1 LYDGAKAA
9 FLSFFIPQS
18 MKNKNV
24 AGALAIF
31 FGIFGTHRF
40 YLGQRFLGAL
50 YFFLFWAGLAITIE
64 EQNPIV
70 MLLPAL
76 ISLVDSIVFFAM
88 PWEDFDRRYNKAYFK
103 QNQQQQETPRMI
115 PVAATPLPVQ
125 HVSKFDKHKK
135 DGIRKFRANQ
145 YAAAIADFLEA
156 LRVRENDPAMAFNL
170 ACCYSMLGQHVPG
183 FYYLEMALNN
193 GFDDEQKIFTHQ
205 ALLNL
210 RLQPEFE
217 TFAQRVQAPPA
228 QAQPTPPAE
237 PTAAEEFLDLNI
249 QESVE
254 IPEPLL
260 KLEDLKNRG
269 ILTEEEFELQKQ
281 KMLGYR

>member
-1 LYDGAKAA
+1 
-9 FLSFFIPQS
+9 

-24 AGALAIF
+24 AGVLALLT
-31 FGIFGTHRF
+31 GIFGTHRF

-50 YFFLFWAGLAITIE
+50 YFLLFWAGLALTIE
-64 EQNPIV
+64 EGNPII
-70 MLLPAL
+70 MLLPVL
-76 ISLVDSIVFFAM
+76 ISVVDSIVFFTM

-103 QNQQQQETPRMI
+103 QNQRAQEPPRMI
-115 PVAATPLPVQ
+115 PVAATPPPPAPR
-125 HVSKFDKHKK
+125 VSKFDLHKK
-135 DGIRKFRANQ
+135 EGIRKFRANQ

-156 LRVRENDPAMAFNL
+156 LRIRENDPAMAFNL

-183 FYYLEMALNN
+183 LYYLELAMNN
-193 GFDDEQKIFTHQ
+193 GFDDEQKIFSHQ

-210 RLQPEFE
+210 RLRPEFE
-217 TFAQRVQAPPA
+217 DFTRRFLLPQSE
-228 QAQPTPPAE
+228 AQPLVFPEQPE
-237 PTAAEEFLDLNI
+237 PDAFLDLQV

-269 ILTEEEFELQKQ
+269 ILTEEEFEMQKQ
-281 KMLGYR
+281 KMLGITHPR

>member
-1 LYDGAKAA
+1 
-9 FLSFFIPQS
+9 

-24 AGALAIF
+24 AGVLAILT
-31 FGIFGTHRF
+31 GIFGTHRF

-50 YFFLFWAGLAITIE
+50 YFFLFWAGLAVTIE
-64 EQNPIV
+64 EGNPII

-76 ISLVDSIVFFAM
+76 ISVVDSIVFFAM

-103 QNQQQQETPRMI
+103 QQQQEPPRMI
-115 PVAATPLPVQ
+115 PVAATPTPAP
-125 HVSKFDKHKK
+125 HISKFDALKK
-135 DGIRKFRANQ
+135 EGIRKFRATQ
-145 YAAAIADFLEA
+145 YAGAIADFLEA
-156 LRVRENDPAMAFNL
+156 LRIRENDPAIAFNL

-183 FYYLEMALNN
+183 LYYMEMAVNN

-210 RLQPEFE
+210 RLQPEFDA
-217 TFAQRVQAPPA
+217 FARRFQAPTA
-228 QAQPTPPAE
+228 QAAPPPAA
-237 PTAAEEFLDLNI
+237 PTSPAEEFLDLNI

-281 KMLGYR
+281 KMFGFR

>member
-1 LYDGAKAA
+1 
-9 FLSFFIPQS
+9 

-24 AGALAIF
+24 AGLLAILT
-31 FGIFGTHRF
+31 GIFGTHRF

-50 YFFLFWAGLAITIE
+50 YFFLFWAGLALTIE
-64 EQNPIV
+64 EGNPII

-76 ISLVDSIVFFAM
+76 ISVVDSIVFFAM

-103 QNQQQQETPRMI
+103 QNQQVQETPRMI
-115 PVAATPLPVQ
+115 PVAATPPPAPR
-125 HVSKFDKHKK
+125 VSKFDLHKK
-135 DGIRKFRANQ
+135 EGICKFRANQ
-145 YAAAIADFLEA
+145 FAAAIADFLEA
-156 LRVRENDPAMAFNL
+156 LRIRENDPAMAFNL

-183 FYYLEMALNN
+183 MYYLEMAVNN

-205 ALLNL
+205 ALINL
-210 RLQPEFE
+210 RLLPEFE
-217 TFAQRVQAPPA
+217 ALAQRLQAPQA
-228 QAQPTPPAE
+228 QAQATPP
-237 PTAAEEFLDLNI
+237 TAQASPAEEFLDLNI

-281 KMLGYR
+281 KMLGFR